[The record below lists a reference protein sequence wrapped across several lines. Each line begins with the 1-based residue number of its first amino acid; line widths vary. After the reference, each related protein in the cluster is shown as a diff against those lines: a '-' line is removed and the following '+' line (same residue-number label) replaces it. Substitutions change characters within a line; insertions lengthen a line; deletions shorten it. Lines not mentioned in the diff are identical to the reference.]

1 MTDSRLIWLAR
12 FAFCLVLAVVLMAG
26 LSSDP
31 VPEAF
36 DNQDKLHHWAGF
48 ACLTLSAWLAF
59 PRARLPWLFLWPFL
73 LSVGI
78 ELGQELL
85 PLRTASW
92 ADIAANVLGV
102 LSGILCT
109 LALRRLWP
117 TDQADRPGEPGA
129 DAL

>member
-1 MTDSRLIWLAR
+1 MTDSRIIWLAR
-12 FAFCLVLAVVLMAG
+12 FAFCLVLLVILLAG
-26 LSSDP
+26 LRSDP

-59 PRARLPWLFLWPFL
+59 PRASLPWLFLWPFL
-73 LSVGI
+73 ISVGI

-92 ADIAANVLGV
+92 ADIVANVLGV
-102 LSGILCT
+102 LSGMACVLV
-109 LALRRLWP
+109 LRRYWSLGQP
-117 TDQADRPGEPGA
+117 ERTGTPEA
-129 DAL
+129 DAS

>member
-1 MTDSRLIWLAR
+1 MTDARITWLAR
-12 FAFCLVLAVVLMAG
+12 IAFSLVLLVVLTAG

-31 VPEAF
+31 VPESF

-59 PRARLPWLFLWPFL
+59 PRTRLVWLFLWPFL
-73 LSVGI
+73 ISVGI

-85 PLRTASW
+85 PLRTASL

-102 LSGILCT
+102 LSGILCV
-109 LALRRLWP
+109 LVLRRFRP
-117 TDQADRPGEPGA
+117 MDQAERPGKPGA
-129 DAL
+129 DVL